1 MSTYFSWRVAVSQAV
16 DARETSEDPLFHRES
31 KFRLVEAIYTTG
43 NMSRYKLSEN
53 NCTTKYE

>member
-1 MSTYFSWRVAVSQAV
+1 MSIYFSWRVAVSQAV
-16 DARETSEDPLFHRES
+16 DARETSEDPLFRRES

-43 NMSRYKLSEN
+43 NMYKLSEN